1 MLQLTGTWTT
11 DKLDAFLAAPQAMVP
26 STSMAFEGITDL
38 AARKAII
45 DYLKTLTN

>member
-11 DKLDAFLAAPQAMVP
+11 DKLDAFLP
-26 STSMAFEGITDL
+26 STSMTFEGITDP